1 MYPLDSITHPL
12 NVWGPKPNTGAP
24 PPTPLPPPL
33 QVVFDIHLHQM
44 ANTIRPKWCPFYLT
58 EGEYNEAVSIFPQAA
73 SLAEFFKY
81 KPFAASLGTKLTSW
95 RSRNAPGQ
103 DTTIQSGNFL
113 RLSCPIASR
122 SCATWVTSLKE
133 PNLVF
138 HEIPCC
144 LMDFDATSFPIH
156 FRSSYMIYF
165 IYH

>member
-24 PPTPLPPPL
+24 PPTPLPPPPSSSL
-33 QVVFDIHLHQM
+33 WHPSPSNGEYHSAKVM
-44 ANTIRPKWCPFYLT
+44 SFYLT

-81 KPFAASLGTKLTSW
+81 KPFAASLGTKLTNW

-103 DTTIQSGNFL
+103 DTTIQRGNFL
-113 RLSCPIASR
+113 WLSCPIASR

-144 LMDFDATSFPIH
+144 LMDFDATSFPFH